1 MPKGDSVAR
10 GPAMTSQ
17 SKLASGAPPA
27 RSASSYRRSNA
38 RPRKQQQAAFPAI
51 PSLGRMAPHSP
62 AVSRPAAAV
71 PPWLSSASMRGTPA
85 AQRMPSTH
93 YAARNF
99 FAAARVPRPPNAE
112 TWMARQTCAGALPS
126 SQVALAAAPTATDAP
141 AYYVVGGAVVNP
153 QLMVSPS
160 VQEEIREVRSL
171 SVVPDAL
178 LRPGIG
184 PQLNN
189 THGAAAAAASAGGE
203 TQRRSVSPDRAR
215 AFGGTLGAAS
225 GGASRRPRGRAASPT
240 CVASFSIDRSA
251 DDAVVT
257 VEAIRTSRSRTESVP
272 LLQQTLE
279 ITATASSLG
288 LLRRLYG
295 TTGEDVIEVAH
306 TNPRNGALEPPRL
319 QYHLAQE
326 LLPELTGAEAQLKTL
341 ASARRR
347 IDWDVNI
354 PTADTLP
361 PPAIAFT
368 AVSNGA
374 PVTTLTSVRF
384 RVDTST
390 LAMQRDY
397 TADSATVIGGG
408 TPAAGAAVASV
419 GVRPRTAKSALMH
432 EEENVGLDI
441 TREDRIGSSG
451 LYCIHHLVGLRPGL
465 GEQVGLERVLE
476 YKVIA
481 SVRDL
486 FIAPP
491 YINASTGDLFMELN
505 TSLQGTAKLTIT
517 GVDCGSVDPV
527 AGAVLKSSNTLTCYL
542 VLQHSTSA
550 AATKVERDQA
560 VASTL
565 GGGGT
570 HYARVPSAAAR
581 LARAITAGTA
591 ASAAAMAQR
600 SARDSSG
607 AEAQGADCFSLSLA
621 HFNQE
626 TTGSMPAEASG
637 ASAGGLSR
645 MPSPAND
652 GVAAGAPNPVAQ
664 QGRQAPFTQ
673 PRRNSL
679 DVQSMAARNAAEAA
693 AVAVGATAPYTGAE
707 NGAAVAISAAY
718 APAAQNGAAAGGA
731 AHDLRGGN
739 GTVGTQ
745 TDSQNRA
752 HHYLF
757 PVTNPHELRYACYTE
772 ATRLRRLQQRKVQQA
787 GDKAEQGAAAEKRCH
802 QQPRHASANSSSGS
816 PLQARTTLSN
826 DEGDKDLSG
835 TLAADSDSRS
845 QPATSSVGKERKRRK
860 PKVEVLEPE
869 QQLDTNS
876 SVSALAMTSWEPQWS
891 NSTTNSGGQVSPAH
905 RHSDASEATL
915 GQSGSVCDADAAA
928 NHELRYPPLPTTF
941 FFMDSL
947 QSPLGYMRLTGW
959 QDRLITL
966 FREEDKDLL
975 RSEPR
980 TRFKRE
986 ALQELSDGA
995 LAGMIAN
1002 LYLWNGG
1009 VGNSSASGSGRR
1021 ASVHPRRGS
1030 SVAAS
1035 RNLSSG
1041 IESIFYHSSTSINNP
1056 FAVLANRGCVT
1067 TNGCSAGGGV
1077 QLKASVEVTT
1087 EKTFAVLRR
1096 LILCLAVEEERAS
1109 TQLYNDTVQ
1118 LCSQFCHSALL
1129 KTTALTRGTREGLQQ
1144 AAAAILSAGS
1154 PASPRKMCTSGGG
1167 PDGNVGL
1174 SGKDIE
1180 LLRSLEDALELSM
1193 TTMLIVGAYGEAV
1206 EYALQRVH
1214 TLCLLE
1220 GDTDALVNAAQR
1232 DLAEAYFFYGD
1243 YVTAAT
1249 IAEDVVML
1257 TRQLCDDAPDAYEVV
1272 EAELLCTVACV
1283 AAGKRDRLPH
1293 YIDNLEL
1300 NMLPVNHGN
1309 DSVARAAQPLQQA
1322 QLRLVLVF
1330 AKTYLVR
1337 SGSVGATAGALAATR
1352 AATTASDDMQ
1362 QNRSAAGSASP
1373 VSTGDMVTLLREAV
1387 HLLRGKGDL
1396 QEMEQS
1402 FFTVFPGQVRPSITS
1417 NSGDTGI
1424 SMMLPTGC
1432 REQGAFTTGRASF
1445 KPVRVFGNPSTLS
1458 GGEGEDCGDVAA
1470 KMEAAQKRLRWNLL
1484 CLAGAQLLQNGHE
1497 QEGMEVAESAVKE
1510 LVLGKHRH
1518 VERNQRA
1525 TLAAV
1530 LWVGLMLAKSRM
1542 QPGQVTDIMPILKE
1556 MADRVV
1562 RTRGPLHPLAA
1573 KANLLYAYVAH
1584 YVTNNRHSASLATR
1598 SLAALER
1605 GVGPKSYDRLM
1616 AHYVVGLMT
1625 EAQQRW
1631 RPAVEHLSAAY
1642 AIAQT
1647 NRLAEDDLI
1656 LMDTQFL
1663 GAILLCPPTAVLDLD
1678 TATLC
1683 ARFQERLQR
1692 LRERVGPHSER
1703 LVVPL
1708 WNMAELFYLLKDTD
1722 SAIECLQQT
1731 TRLLDHRG
1739 ILLVSTDVLKP
1750 KDVLILEQQK
1760 TMSGSAGNEDCDGRT
1775 GRSCAAQAAEA
1786 RERGERLVAQRN
1798 ALVQTSFDTVSQALH
1813 LATTL
1818 FMGAAM
1824 LESQG
1829 CTAEAREKYGQS
1841 LALYEASHLGD
1852 NTLAAVRIME
1862 ALSKLLYTVGE
1873 CSDALMW
1880 ARKAVDLLHIHYP
1893 KEWSLEHAA
1902 ARKLVDATEYR
1913 LLVMEGT
1920 YVVQNGLPTH
1930 SEFVELL

>member
-1 MPKGDSVAR
+1 MPKGDSAVR
-10 GPAMTSQ
+10 GPTMTSP
-17 SKLASGAPPA
+17 SKLASRAPPA
-27 RSASSYRRSNA
+27 RSASSYRRPNA
-38 RPRKQQQAAFPAI
+38 RSGKQQQAI
-51 PSLGRMAPHSP
+51 VPSLGHMAPHSP
-62 AVSRPAAAV
+62 PVSRPAAAAR
-71 PPWLSSASMRGTPA
+71 PWLSSASMRGTPA

-99 FAAARVPRPPNAE
+99 SAAARVPRPPNAE
-112 TWMARQTCAGALPS
+112 TCITRQTCVRALPS
-126 SQVALAAAPTATDAP
+126 SQAAPAAAPTATEAP

-153 QLMVSPS
+153 QLMV
-160 VQEEIREVRSL
+160 
-171 SVVPDAL
+171 
-178 LRPGIG
+178 
-184 PQLNN
+184 
-189 THGAAAAAASAGGE
+189 
-203 TQRRSVSPDRAR
+203 
-215 AFGGTLGAAS
+215 
-225 GGASRRPRGRAASPT
+225 GGASRRSRGRAASPT
-240 CVASFSIDRSA
+240 CAASSSVCRGT

-257 VEAIRTSRSRTESVP
+257 VEAIRTGRPRAENVP

-279 ITATASSLG
+279 NTATASSLG

-306 TNPRNGALEPPRL
+306 TNPRSGALEPPRL

-347 IDWDVNI
+347 IDWDVSI

-368 AVSNGA
+368 TASNGA
-374 PVTTLTSVRF
+374 PVATLNSVRF
-384 RVDTST
+384 RVDTTT
-390 LAMQRDY
+390 LVMQREY
-397 TADSATVIGGG
+397 TTDSATAVGGG
-408 TPAAGAAVASV
+408 TPVAGAAVASV
-419 GVRPRTAKSALMH
+419 GGRPRTAKSALMH

-476 YKVIA
+476 YKVVA
-481 SVRDL
+481 SVRNL
-486 FIAPP
+486 FVAPP

-517 GVDCGSVDPV
+517 GVDCGSVDPD
-527 AGAVLKSSNTLTCYL
+527 AGAVLKSSNTLTCHL

-550 AATKVERDQA
+550 AATKAERDQT
-560 VASTL
+560 VASTM

-570 HYARVPSAAAR
+570 HYAHVPSAAAR
-581 LARAITAGTA
+581 FARAITAGTA
-591 ASAAAMAQR
+591 ANAAAMAQR

-607 AEAQGADCFSLSLA
+607 AEAQGADGFSLSLA

-626 TTGSMPAEASG
+626 ATGSIPAAVSG
-637 ASAGGLSR
+637 TSAGR
-645 MPSPAND
+645 INRTPSPAKD

-664 QGRQAPFTQ
+664 LEKQAPLGQ

-679 DVQSMAARNAAEAA
+679 DVQSMAARNVAEA
-693 AVAVGATAPYTGAE
+693 
-707 NGAAVAISAAY
+707 AAVAISAAY

-731 AHDLRGGN
+731 THDLRGGN
-739 GTVGTQ
+739 GTVGKKA
-745 TDSQNRA
+745 DSRHRA

-757 PVTNPHELRYACYTE
+757 PATNPHELRYACYTE
-772 ATRLRRLQQRKVQQA
+772 TTRLRRLQQRKMQQA
-787 GDKAEQGAAAEKRCH
+787 GDKAEQGAAAQKWCH
-802 QQPRHASANSSSGS
+802 QQPRRASATSSSGS
-816 PLQARTTLSN
+816 PPQARTTLSN

-835 TLAADSDSRS
+835 TSAVDSDSRS

-860 PKVEVLEPE
+860 PKVEVLELEP
-869 QQLDTNS
+869 QSGTNGP
-876 SVSALAMTSWEPQWS
+876 VSAPATASWEPQWPNSAS
-891 NSTTNSGGQVSPAH
+891 NSDGQASPAH
-905 RHSDASEATL
+905 RHGDGSETTP
-915 GQSGSVCDADAAA
+915 GKSGDVCDADAAA
-928 NHELRYPPLPTTF
+928 NRELRCPPLPTTF

-980 TRFKRE
+980 TRFKHE

-1002 LYLWNGG
+1002 FGG
-1009 VGNSSASGSGRR
+1009 AD
-1021 ASVHPRRGS
+1021 
-1030 SVAAS
+1030 
-1035 RNLSSG
+1035 
-1041 IESIFYHSSTSINNP
+1041 SIF
-1056 FAVLANRGCVT
+1056 L
-1067 TNGCSAGGGV
+1067 
-1077 QLKASVEVTT
+1077 TT
-1087 EKTFAVLRR
+1087 EKTFAMLRR

-1118 LCSQFCHSALL
+1118 LCNQFCHSALL

-1154 PASPRKMCTSGGG
+1154 PASPRKVCTSGGG
-1167 PDGNVGL
+1167 PDGNARL

-1257 TRQLCDDAPDAYEVV
+1257 TRQLCDDVPDAYEVV

-1300 NMLPVNHGN
+1300 NMLPVDHGS

-1330 AKTYLVR
+1330 AKTYLGR
-1337 SGSVGATAGALAATR
+1337 SGPVGATAGALAATG
-1352 AATTASDDMQ
+1352 AATTANDDMQ
-1362 QNRSAAGSASP
+1362 QKRSAAGSALP

-1387 HLLRGKGDL
+1387 QLLRGRGDL
-1396 QEMEQS
+1396 QEMEQG
-1402 FFTVFPGQVRPSITS
+1402 FFTVFPSQVRPSIAGDGDDSGTS
-1417 NSGDTGI
+1417 T
-1424 SMMLPTGC
+1424 MLHTCG
-1432 REQGAFTTGRASF
+1432 RGRGAFTTGRGSA
-1445 KPVRVFGNPSTLS
+1445 KPVRVFGHPSALS
-1458 GGEGEDCGDVAA
+1458 SGEGEDSGDVAA

-1484 CLAGAQLLQNGHE
+1484 CFAGAQLLQNDHE
-1497 QEGMEVAESAVKE
+1497 QEGIEVVESAVKE

-1518 VERNQRA
+1518 VERHQRA

-1573 KANLLYAYVAH
+1573 RANLLYAYVEH
-1584 YVTNNRHSASLATR
+1584 YVTNSRHSAGLATR
-1598 SLAALER
+1598 SMSALER
-1605 GVGPKSYDRLM
+1605 GVGPQSYDRLM
-1616 AHYVVGLMT
+1616 AHYVVGLMA

-1631 RPAVEHLSAAY
+1631 RPAIEHLSAAY

-1663 GAILLCPPTAVLDLD
+1663 GAVLLCPPTAVLDLD
-1678 TATLC
+1678 MATLC
-1683 ARFQERLQR
+1683 ARFEERLQR

-1708 WNMAELFYLLKDTD
+1708 WNTAELFYLLKNTD

-1731 TRLLDHRG
+1731 TRLLDRRG
-1739 ILLVSTDVLKP
+1739 VLLVSTDVLKP
-1750 KDVLILEQQK
+1750 KDVLMLEQQEA
-1760 TMSGSAGNEDCDGRT
+1760 MGSSAGNEGYGGRAV
-1775 GRSCAAQAAEA
+1775 RSCAAQAAEA
-1786 RERGERLVAQRN
+1786 RERGEHLVAQRN

-1813 LATTL
+1813 LAATL
-1818 FMGAAM
+1818 FMWAAM

-1829 CTAEAREKYGQS
+1829 CTTEAREKYGQS

-1852 NTLAAVRIME
+1852 NSLAAVRIME

-1873 CSDALMW
+1873 CGDALIW

-1902 ARKLVDATEYR
+1902 ARKLVDATEHR
-1913 LLVMEGT
+1913 LLVVEGT
-1920 YVVQNGLPTH
+1920 YVVQSGLPTH

>member
-1 MPKGDSVAR
+1 MPKGDSAVR
-10 GPAMTSQ
+10 GPTMTSP
-17 SKLASGAPPA
+17 SKLASRAPPA
-27 RSASSYRRSNA
+27 RSASRYRRPNA
-38 RPRKQQQAAFPAI
+38 RPRKQQQATFPAV
-51 PSLGRMAPHSP
+51 PSLGHMAPHSP
-62 AVSRPAAAV
+62 AVSRPAAAA

-99 FAAARVPRPPNAE
+99 SDAARVPRPPKAE
-112 TWMARQTCAGALPS
+112 TWMTRQTHVRALQS
-126 SQVALAAAPTATDAP
+126 SPAALAAAPTATEAP

-153 QLMVSPS
+153 QLMVSPA

-184 PQLNN
+184 PQLND

-203 TQRRSVSPDRAR
+203 TQRKSGSPDRTR
-215 AFGGTLGAAS
+215 AYGGGTWGAAS
-225 GGASRRPRGRAASPT
+225 GGTSRRLRGRAAPPT
-240 CVASFSIDRSA
+240 CAASSSVERDTG
-251 DDAVVT
+251 DVVVT
-257 VEAIRTSRSRTESVP
+257 VEAIRTGRPRAENVP

-279 ITATASSLG
+279 NTATASSLG

-295 TTGEDVIEVAH
+295 TTGEDVIEVAR
-306 TNPRNGALEPPRL
+306 TNPRSGALEPPRL

-347 IDWDVNI
+347 IDWDVSI

-368 AVSNGA
+368 TASNGA
-374 PVTTLTSVRF
+374 PVATLNSVRF

-390 LAMQRDY
+390 LVMQRDY
-397 TADSATVIGGG
+397 ATDAATAVGGG
-408 TPAAGAAVASV
+408 TPVAGAAVASV
-419 GVRPRTAKSALMH
+419 GGRPRTAKSALMH

-476 YKVIA
+476 YKVVA
-481 SVRDL
+481 SVRNL

-491 YINASTGDLFMELN
+491 YINSSTGDLFMELN
-505 TSLQGTAKLTIT
+505 TSLQGTAKLAIT
-517 GVDCGSVDPV
+517 GVDCGSVDPD
-527 AGAVLKSSNTLTCYL
+527 AGVVLKSSNTLTCYL
-542 VLQHSTSA
+542 VLQHSTST
-550 AATKVERDQA
+550 AATKAERDQT

-565 GGGGT
+565 GGGST
-570 HYARVPSAAAR
+570 HYAHVPSAAAR
-581 LARAITAGTA
+581 FARAITAGTA
-591 ASAAAMAQR
+591 ASAATMAQR

-607 AEAQGADCFSLSLA
+607 AEAQGTDGFSLSLA

-626 TTGSMPAEASG
+626 AAGSIPAAVSG
-637 ASAGGLSR
+637 TSPSGLSR
-645 MPSPAND
+645 TPSPAKD

-664 QGRQAPFTQ
+664 QGKQAPLGQ

-679 DVQSMAARNAAEAA
+679 DVQSMAARNAAEA
-693 AVAVGATAPYTGAE
+693 V
-707 NGAAVAISAAY
+707 AVAISAAY
-718 APAAQNGAAAGGA
+718 APAAAGEA
-731 AHDLRGGN
+731 AHDLRGGS
-739 GTVGTQ
+739 GTVGKKA
-745 TDSQNRA
+745 DSRHSA

-757 PVTNPHELRYACYTE
+757 PATNPHELRYACYTE
-772 ATRLRRLQQRKVQQA
+772 ATRLRRLQQRKMQQA
-787 GDKAEQGAAAEKRCH
+787 GKAEQGAAAEERCH
-802 QQPRHASANSSSGS
+802 QQPRCASATSSSGS
-816 PLQARTTLSN
+816 PPQARTTLSN
-826 DEGDKDLSG
+826 DEGDKDLSA
-835 TLAADSDSRS
+835 TLAADSGSRS
-845 QPATSSVGKERKRRK
+845 QLTTSSVSKERMRRK
-860 PKVEVLEPE
+860 SKVEVLELEP
-869 QQLDTNS
+869 QVDTNGP
-876 SVSALAMTSWEPQWS
+876 VSAPAMTLWEPQWS
-891 NSTTNSGGQVSPAH
+891 KSASNSGGQASLAH
-905 RHSDASEATL
+905 RHGDGSEATP
-915 GQSGSVCDADAAA
+915 GKSGGVRDADAAA
-928 NHELRYPPLPTTF
+928 NRELRGPPLPTTF

-947 QSPLGYMRLTGW
+947 QSPLDYMRLTGW

-986 ALQELSDGA
+986 ALQELSNGA

-1009 VGNSSASGSGRR
+1009 IGNSSVSGSGRR
-1021 ASVHPRRGS
+1021 ASLHARRGS
-1030 SVAAS
+1030 STAAS
-1035 RNLSSG
+1035 RNLSG
-1041 IESIFYHSSTSINNP
+1041 GADSIFYHSSTNINNP
-1056 FAVLANRGCVT
+1056 FAILANRGSVT
-1067 TNGCSAGGGV
+1067 VNGCSTGGGV

-1087 EKTFAVLRR
+1087 ERTFAMLRR

-1118 LCSQFCHSALL
+1118 LCNQFCHSALL
-1129 KTTALTRGTREGLQQ
+1129 KTTSLTRGTREGLQQ

-1154 PASPRKMCTSGGG
+1154 PASPRRMCTSGGG
-1167 PDGNVGL
+1167 FDGNAGL

-1180 LLRSLEDALELSM
+1180 VLRSLEDALELSM

-1243 YVTAAT
+1243 YVAAAT

-1257 TRQLCDDAPDAYEVV
+1257 TRQLCDDVPDAYEVI

-1300 NMLPVNHGN
+1300 NILPVDYGSDN
-1309 DSVARAAQPLQQA
+1309 VARAAQPLQQA

-1330 AKTYLVR
+1330 AKTYLMR
-1337 SGSVGATAGALAATR
+1337 SGPVGATAGALAATG
-1352 AATTASDDMQ
+1352 AATTVNDDMQ
-1362 QNRSAAGSASP
+1362 QKRSAAGSALP
-1373 VSTGDMVTLLREAV
+1373 VSTGDMATLLQEAV
-1387 HLLRGKGDL
+1387 QLLRGRGDL
-1396 QEMEQS
+1396 QEIEQS
-1402 FFTVFPGQVRPSITS
+1402 FFTVFPSQVRPSIT
-1417 NSGDTGI
+1417 GDGGDIGT
-1424 SMMLPTGC
+1424 STMLRICG
-1432 REQGAFTTGRASF
+1432 RGRSAFTTGRASA
-1445 KPVRVFGNPSTLS
+1445 KPVRVFGNPSALS
-1458 GGEGEDCGDVAA
+1458 GGEGEDAEDVAA

-1484 CLAGAQLLQNGHE
+1484 CFAGAQLLQNDHE
-1497 QEGMEVAESAVKE
+1497 QEGMEVIESAVKE

-1525 TLAAV
+1525 TLAAA

-1573 KANLLYAYVAH
+1573 RANLLYAYVAH
-1584 YVTNNRHSASLATR
+1584 YVTNSRHSASLATR

-1605 GVGPKSYDRLM
+1605 GVGPQSYDRLM
-1616 AHYVVGLMT
+1616 AHYVVGLMA

-1631 RPAVEHLSAAY
+1631 QPAIEHLSAAY

-1647 NRLAEDDLI
+1647 NRLAEEDLI

-1663 GAILLCPPTAVLDLD
+1663 GAVLLCPPTAVLDLD

-1683 ARFQERLQR
+1683 ARFEERLQR
-1692 LRERVGPHSER
+1692 LRERVGPHSEK
-1703 LVVPL
+1703 LVMPL
-1708 WNMAELFYLLKDTD
+1708 WNTAELFYLRKNTD

-1739 ILLVSTDVLKP
+1739 VLLVSTDVLKP
-1750 KDVLILEQQK
+1750 KDVLMLEQQEA
-1760 TMSGSAGNEDCDGRT
+1760 MGGSAGNEGWGGRAI
-1775 GRSCAAQAAEA
+1775 RSCAAQAAEA
-1786 RERGERLVAQRN
+1786 RERGEHLVAQRN

-1818 FMGAAM
+1818 FMWAAM

-1829 CTAEAREKYGQS
+1829 CTTEAREKYGQS

-1852 NTLAAVRIME
+1852 NSLAAVRIME

-1873 CSDALMW
+1873 CGDALIW

-1902 ARKLVDATEYR
+1902 ARKLVEATEHR
-1913 LLVMEGT
+1913 LLVVEGT
-1920 YVVQNGLPTH
+1920 YVVQSGLPIH

>member
-1 MPKGDSVAR
+1 MPKGDSAVR
-10 GPAMTSQ
+10 GPTMTSP
-17 SKLASGAPPA
+17 SKLASRAPPA
-27 RSASSYRRSNA
+27 RSASSYRRPNA
-38 RPRKQQQAAFPAI
+38 RSGKQQQAI
-51 PSLGRMAPHSP
+51 VPSLGHMAPHSP
-62 AVSRPAAAV
+62 PVSRPAAAAR
-71 PPWLSSASMRGTPA
+71 PWLSSASMRGTPA

-99 FAAARVPRPPNAE
+99 SAAARVPRPPNAE
-112 TWMARQTCAGALPS
+112 TCITRQTCVRALPS
-126 SQVALAAAPTATDAP
+126 SQAAPAAAPTATEAP

-171 SVVPDAL
+171 SVLPDAL

-184 PQLNN
+184 PQLND
-189 THGAAAAAASAGGE
+189 TRGAAAAAASAGDE
-203 TQRRSVSPDRAR
+203 TQRKSGSPDRTR
-215 AFGGTLGAAS
+215 AFGGTWGAAS
-225 GGASRRPRGRAASPT
+225 GGASRRSRGRAASPT
-240 CVASFSIDRSA
+240 CAASSSVCRGT

-257 VEAIRTSRSRTESVP
+257 VEAIRTGRPRAENVP

-279 ITATASSLG
+279 NTATASSLG

-306 TNPRNGALEPPRL
+306 TNPRSGALEPPRL

-347 IDWDVNI
+347 IDWDVSI

-368 AVSNGA
+368 TASNGA
-374 PVTTLTSVRF
+374 PVATLNSVRF
-384 RVDTST
+384 RVDTTT
-390 LAMQRDY
+390 LVMQREY
-397 TADSATVIGGG
+397 TTDSATAVGGG
-408 TPAAGAAVASV
+408 TPVAGAAVASV
-419 GVRPRTAKSALMH
+419 GGRPRTAKSALMH

-476 YKVIA
+476 YKVVA
-481 SVRDL
+481 SVRNL
-486 FIAPP
+486 FVAPP

-517 GVDCGSVDPV
+517 GVDCGSVDPD
-527 AGAVLKSSNTLTCYL
+527 AGAVLKSSNTLTCHL

-550 AATKVERDQA
+550 AATKAERDQT
-560 VASTL
+560 VASTM

-570 HYARVPSAAAR
+570 HYAHVPSAAAR
-581 LARAITAGTA
+581 FARAITAGTA
-591 ASAAAMAQR
+591 ANAAAMAQR

-607 AEAQGADCFSLSLA
+607 AEAQGADGFSLSLA

-626 TTGSMPAEASG
+626 ATGSIPAAVSG
-637 ASAGGLSR
+637 TSAGR
-645 MPSPAND
+645 INRTPSPAKD

-664 QGRQAPFTQ
+664 LEKQAPLGQ

-679 DVQSMAARNAAEAA
+679 DVQSMAARNVAEA
-693 AVAVGATAPYTGAE
+693 
-707 NGAAVAISAAY
+707 AAVAISAAY

-731 AHDLRGGN
+731 THDLRGGN
-739 GTVGTQ
+739 GTVGKKA
-745 TDSQNRA
+745 DSRHRA

-757 PVTNPHELRYACYTE
+757 PATNPHELRYACYTE
-772 ATRLRRLQQRKVQQA
+772 TTRLRRLQQRKMQQA
-787 GDKAEQGAAAEKRCH
+787 GDKAEQGAAAQKWCH
-802 QQPRHASANSSSGS
+802 QQPRRASATSSSGS
-816 PLQARTTLSN
+816 PPQARTTLSN

-835 TLAADSDSRS
+835 TSAVDSDSRS

-860 PKVEVLEPE
+860 PKVEVLELEP
-869 QQLDTNS
+869 QSGTNGP
-876 SVSALAMTSWEPQWS
+876 VSAPATASWEPQWPNSAS
-891 NSTTNSGGQVSPAH
+891 NSDGQASPAH
-905 RHSDASEATL
+905 RHGDGSETTP
-915 GQSGSVCDADAAA
+915 GKSGDVCDADAAA
-928 NHELRYPPLPTTF
+928 NRELRCPPLPTTF

-980 TRFKRE
+980 TRFKHE

-1002 LYLWNGG
+1002 LYLCNGG
-1009 VGNSSASGSGRR
+1009 IGNSSVSGSGRR

-1030 SVAAS
+1030 STAAS
-1035 RNLSSG
+1035 RNLSG
-1041 IESIFYHSSTSINNP
+1041 GADSIFCHSSPNINNP
-1056 FAVLANRGCVT
+1056 FAILANRGGVT
-1067 TNGCSAGGGV
+1067 ANGCSAGGGV

-1087 EKTFAVLRR
+1087 EKTFAMLRR

-1118 LCSQFCHSALL
+1118 LCNQFCHSALL

-1154 PASPRKMCTSGGG
+1154 PASPRKVCTSGGG
-1167 PDGNVGL
+1167 PDGNARL

-1257 TRQLCDDAPDAYEVV
+1257 TRQLCDDVPDAYEVV

-1300 NMLPVNHGN
+1300 NMLPVDHGS

-1330 AKTYLVR
+1330 AKTYLGR
-1337 SGSVGATAGALAATR
+1337 SGPVGATAGALAATG
-1352 AATTASDDMQ
+1352 AATTANDDMQ
-1362 QNRSAAGSASP
+1362 QKRSAAGSALP

-1387 HLLRGKGDL
+1387 QLLRGRGDL
-1396 QEMEQS
+1396 QEMEQG
-1402 FFTVFPGQVRPSITS
+1402 FFTVFPSQVRPSIAGDGDDSGTS
-1417 NSGDTGI
+1417 T
-1424 SMMLPTGC
+1424 MLHTCG
-1432 REQGAFTTGRASF
+1432 RGRGAFTTGRGSA
-1445 KPVRVFGNPSTLS
+1445 KPVRVFGHPSALS
-1458 GGEGEDCGDVAA
+1458 SGEGEDSGDVAA

-1484 CLAGAQLLQNGHE
+1484 CFAGAQLLQNDHE
-1497 QEGMEVAESAVKE
+1497 QEGIEVVESAVKE

-1518 VERNQRA
+1518 VERHQRA

-1573 KANLLYAYVAH
+1573 RANLLYAYVEH
-1584 YVTNNRHSASLATR
+1584 YVTNSRHSAGLATR
-1598 SLAALER
+1598 SMSALER
-1605 GVGPKSYDRLM
+1605 GVGPQSYDRLM
-1616 AHYVVGLMT
+1616 AHYVVGLMA

-1631 RPAVEHLSAAY
+1631 RPAIEHLSAAY

-1663 GAILLCPPTAVLDLD
+1663 GAVLLCPPTAVLDLD
-1678 TATLC
+1678 MATLC
-1683 ARFQERLQR
+1683 ARFEERLQR

-1708 WNMAELFYLLKDTD
+1708 WNTAELFYLLKNTD

-1731 TRLLDHRG
+1731 TRLLDRRG
-1739 ILLVSTDVLKP
+1739 VLLVSTDVLKP
-1750 KDVLILEQQK
+1750 KDVLMLEQQEA
-1760 TMSGSAGNEDCDGRT
+1760 MGSSAGNEGYGGRAV
-1775 GRSCAAQAAEA
+1775 RSCAAQAAEA
-1786 RERGERLVAQRN
+1786 RERGEHLVAQRN

-1813 LATTL
+1813 LAATL
-1818 FMGAAM
+1818 FMWAAM

-1829 CTAEAREKYGQS
+1829 CTTEAREKYGQS

-1852 NTLAAVRIME
+1852 NSLAAVRIME

-1873 CSDALMW
+1873 CGDALIW

-1902 ARKLVDATEYR
+1902 ARKLVDATEHR
-1913 LLVMEGT
+1913 LLVVEGT
-1920 YVVQNGLPTH
+1920 YVVQSGLPTH

>member
-1 MPKGDSVAR
+1 MPKGDSAVR
-10 GPAMTSQ
+10 GPTMTSP
-17 SKLASGAPPA
+17 SKLASRAPPA
-27 RSASSYRRSNA
+27 RSASSYRRPNA
-38 RPRKQQQAAFPAI
+38 RSGKQQQAI
-51 PSLGRMAPHSP
+51 VPSLGHMAPHSP
-62 AVSRPAAAV
+62 PVSRPAAAAR
-71 PPWLSSASMRGTPA
+71 PWL
-85 AQRMPSTH
+85 
-93 YAARNF
+93 
-99 FAAARVPRPPNAE
+99 
-112 TWMARQTCAGALPS
+112 
-126 SQVALAAAPTATDAP
+126 
-141 AYYVVGGAVVNP
+141 
-153 QLMVSPS
+153 
-160 VQEEIREVRSL
+160 
-171 SVVPDAL
+171 
-178 LRPGIG
+178 
-184 PQLNN
+184 
-189 THGAAAAAASAGGE
+189 
-203 TQRRSVSPDRAR
+203 
-215 AFGGTLGAAS
+215 
-225 GGASRRPRGRAASPT
+225 GGASRRSRGRAASPT
-240 CVASFSIDRSA
+240 CAASSSVCRGT

-257 VEAIRTSRSRTESVP
+257 VEAIRTGRPRAENVP

-279 ITATASSLG
+279 NTATASSLG

-306 TNPRNGALEPPRL
+306 TNPRSGALEPPRL

-347 IDWDVNI
+347 IDWDVSI

-368 AVSNGA
+368 TASNGA
-374 PVTTLTSVRF
+374 PVATLNSVRF
-384 RVDTST
+384 RVDTTT
-390 LAMQRDY
+390 LVMQREY
-397 TADSATVIGGG
+397 TTDSATAVGGG
-408 TPAAGAAVASV
+408 TPVAGAAVASV
-419 GVRPRTAKSALMH
+419 GGRPRTAKSALMH

-476 YKVIA
+476 YKVVA
-481 SVRDL
+481 SVRNL
-486 FIAPP
+486 FVAPP

-517 GVDCGSVDPV
+517 GVDCGSVDPD
-527 AGAVLKSSNTLTCYL
+527 AGAVLKSSNTLTCHL

-550 AATKVERDQA
+550 AATKAERDQT
-560 VASTL
+560 VASTM

-570 HYARVPSAAAR
+570 HYAHVPSAAAR
-581 LARAITAGTA
+581 FARAITAGTA
-591 ASAAAMAQR
+591 ANAAAMAQR

-607 AEAQGADCFSLSLA
+607 AEAQGADGFSLSLA

-626 TTGSMPAEASG
+626 ATGSIPAAVSG
-637 ASAGGLSR
+637 TSAGR
-645 MPSPAND
+645 INRTPSPAKD

-664 QGRQAPFTQ
+664 LEKQAPLGQ

-679 DVQSMAARNAAEAA
+679 DVQSMAARNVAEA
-693 AVAVGATAPYTGAE
+693 
-707 NGAAVAISAAY
+707 AAVAISAAY

-739 GTVGTQ
+739 GTVGKKA
-745 TDSQNRA
+745 DSRHRA

-757 PVTNPHELRYACYTE
+757 PATNPHELRYACYTE
-772 ATRLRRLQQRKVQQA
+772 TTRLRRLQQRKMQQA
-787 GDKAEQGAAAEKRCH
+787 GDKAEQGAAAQKWCH
-802 QQPRHASANSSSGS
+802 QQPRRASATSSSGS
-816 PLQARTTLSN
+816 PPQARTTLSN

-835 TLAADSDSRS
+835 TSAVDSDSRS

-860 PKVEVLEPE
+860 PKVEVLELEP
-869 QQLDTNS
+869 QSGTNGP
-876 SVSALAMTSWEPQWS
+876 VSAPATTSWEPQWPNSAS
-891 NSTTNSGGQVSPAH
+891 NSDGQASPAH
-905 RHSDASEATL
+905 RHGDGSETTP
-915 GQSGSVCDADAAA
+915 GKSGDVCDADAAA
-928 NHELRYPPLPTTF
+928 NRELRCPPLPTTF

-980 TRFKRE
+980 TRFKHE

-1002 LYLWNGG
+1002 LYL
-1009 VGNSSASGSGRR
+1009 S
-1021 ASVHPRRGS
+1021 
-1030 SVAAS
+1030 S
-1035 RNLSSG
+1035 RNLSG
-1041 IESIFYHSSTSINNP
+1041 GADSIF
-1056 FAVLANRGCVT
+1056 L
-1067 TNGCSAGGGV
+1067 
-1077 QLKASVEVTT
+1077 TT
-1087 EKTFAVLRR
+1087 EKTFAMLRR

-1118 LCSQFCHSALL
+1118 LCNQFCHSALL

-1154 PASPRKMCTSGGG
+1154 PASPRKVCTSGGG
-1167 PDGNVGL
+1167 PDGNARL

-1257 TRQLCDDAPDAYEVV
+1257 TRQLCDDVPDAYEVV

-1300 NMLPVNHGN
+1300 NMLPVDHGS

-1330 AKTYLVR
+1330 AKTYLGR
-1337 SGSVGATAGALAATR
+1337 SGPVGATAGALAATG
-1352 AATTASDDMQ
+1352 AATTANDDMQ
-1362 QNRSAAGSASP
+1362 QKRSAAGSALP

-1387 HLLRGKGDL
+1387 QLLRGRGDL
-1396 QEMEQS
+1396 QEMEQG
-1402 FFTVFPGQVRPSITS
+1402 FFTVFPSQVRPSIACDGDDSGTS
-1417 NSGDTGI
+1417 T
-1424 SMMLPTGC
+1424 MLHTCG
-1432 REQGAFTTGRASF
+1432 RGRGAFTTGRGSA
-1445 KPVRVFGNPSTLS
+1445 KPVRVFGHPSALS
-1458 GGEGEDCGDVAA
+1458 SGEGEDSGDVAA

-1484 CLAGAQLLQNGHE
+1484 CFAGAQLLQNDHE
-1497 QEGMEVAESAVKE
+1497 QEGIEVVESAVKE

-1518 VERNQRA
+1518 VERHQRA

-1573 KANLLYAYVAH
+1573 RANLLYAYVEH
-1584 YVTNNRHSASLATR
+1584 YVTNSRHSASLATR
-1598 SLAALER
+1598 SMSALER
-1605 GVGPKSYDRLM
+1605 GVGPQSYDRLM
-1616 AHYVVGLMT
+1616 AHYVVGLMA

-1631 RPAVEHLSAAY
+1631 RPAIEHLSAAY

-1663 GAILLCPPTAVLDLD
+1663 GAVLLCPPTAVLDLD
-1678 TATLC
+1678 MATLC
-1683 ARFQERLQR
+1683 ARFEERLQR

-1708 WNMAELFYLLKDTD
+1708 WNTAELFYLLKNTD

-1731 TRLLDHRG
+1731 TRLLDRRG
-1739 ILLVSTDVLKP
+1739 VLLVSTDVLKP
-1750 KDVLILEQQK
+1750 KDVLMLEQQEA
-1760 TMSGSAGNEDCDGRT
+1760 MGSSAGNEGYGGRAV
-1775 GRSCAAQAAEA
+1775 RSCAAQAAEA
-1786 RERGERLVAQRN
+1786 RERGEHLVAQRN

-1813 LATTL
+1813 LAATL
-1818 FMGAAM
+1818 FMWAAM

-1829 CTAEAREKYGQS
+1829 CTTEAREKYGQS

-1852 NTLAAVRIME
+1852 NSLAAVRIME

-1873 CSDALMW
+1873 CGDALIW

-1902 ARKLVDATEYR
+1902 ARKLVDATEHR
-1913 LLVMEGT
+1913 LLVVEGT
-1920 YVVQNGLPTH
+1920 YVVQSGLPTH